1 MKTNG
6 FLLIL
11 LVMVQ
16 LMLAQNYPS
25 FPVGEYWMFP
35 DARSLALGGAGSVSL
50 QRPGAMLYNPA
61 ALTGISGRVTAMATL
76 NVRKMEEHRSYP
88 LYDRFD
94 GVITDAIYALN
105 NNYYYSPEG
114 AITFRTPFATLPNL
128 TVGVG
133 SFIEIDQN
141 YRYNEEVRENIFGDS
156 LLAYNHIYY
165 DGGLRRTSFAV
176 AASMPFLPAL
186 SLGVQFGF
194 LSGSLD
200 YEAGI
205 TWVRGSRSD
214 SLATARYRLDGT
226 PFVISLGAT
235 YRINERVTG
244 GLDISLPYTIGYRVR
259 YGTAPEVREEIG
271 YPFRIN
277 TGWEYRARQILQAR
291 LNIDFGYEFWS
302 KSLKYVNPHNP
313 VFNQPR
319 DYSDVYV
326 FKVGVE
332 HIFFNKIPF
341 QVGMQ
346 YRNSFQH
353 RGTTRTLLS
362 VGTGFLGEHW
372 QVDVAGAVS
381 KSEYRWPDLFDDTL
395 YGGDRSNSSIDT
407 VDEYYFFGKVTLL
420 YHFNF

>member
-1 MKTNG
+1 MKMNG

-11 LVMVQ
+11 LLMVSF
-16 LMLAQNYPS
+16 LLAQNYPS

-50 QRPGAMLYNPA
+50 HQPSAILYNPA
-61 ALTGISGRVTAMATL
+61 ALTGTTGRITAQFTM

-114 AITFRTPFATLPNL
+114 AVSFRLPFASLPQLTL
-128 TVGVG
+128 GIG
-133 SFIEIDQN
+133 SFVEIDQN
-141 YRYNEEVRENIFGDS
+141 YKYDEEVRENIFGDS

-165 DGGLRRTSFAV
+165 DGGLRRYSFAL

-186 SLGVQFGF
+186 SLGIQTGF
-194 LSGSLD
+194 FSGSLD
-200 YEAGI
+200 YNAGI
-205 TWVRGSRSD
+205 TFVRGSRSD
-214 SLATARYRLDGT
+214 SLATAQYRLDGT

-235 YRINERVTG
+235 YRVNERISG
-244 GLDISLPYTIGYRVR
+244 GLDITLPYTITYLTR
-259 YGTAPEVREEIG
+259 YNAGQAVQEEIG
-271 YPFRIN
+271 YPLRIN

-302 KSLKYVNPHNP
+302 RSLKYYNPNNP

-319 DYSDVYV
+319 EYSDVYV

-332 HIFFNKIPF
+332 HIFFNKVPF

-353 RGTTRTLLS
+353 RGTTRTMLS
-362 VGTGFLGEHW
+362 AGTGFMGENW
-372 QVDVAGAVS
+372 KVDVAGAVS
-381 KSEYRWPDLFDDTL
+381 KTQYRWPDLFDDTL

-407 VDEYYFFGKVTLL
+407 VDEYYFFAKISLL
-420 YHFNF
+420 YRFDF